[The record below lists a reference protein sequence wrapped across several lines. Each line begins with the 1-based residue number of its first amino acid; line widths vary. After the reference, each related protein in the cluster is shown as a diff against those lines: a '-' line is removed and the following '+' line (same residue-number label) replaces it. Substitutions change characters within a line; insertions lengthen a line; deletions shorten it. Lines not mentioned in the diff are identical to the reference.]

1 MNIDSGQSGWDLFK
15 PSAPGEDKKWYE
27 TSNGHRF
34 AGEVLQL
41 PIRRKIMKYIG
52 SGIKSKEEIERNFGL
67 NEAAVKL
74 HLGLLERA
82 VVIEKIENGYRSTPI
97 GIAYQKNFEDFAS
110 ETSKDH
116 FNG

>member
-67 NEAAVKL
+67 NEAAVEL